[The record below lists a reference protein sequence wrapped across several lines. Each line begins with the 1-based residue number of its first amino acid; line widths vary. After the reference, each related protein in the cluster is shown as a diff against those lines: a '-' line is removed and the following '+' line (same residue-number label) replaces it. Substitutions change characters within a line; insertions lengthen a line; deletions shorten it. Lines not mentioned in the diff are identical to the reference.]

1 MGFASLNPSYDPAMI
16 AGADASKSG
25 RCPQLLCSITKLE
38 LHGAARGHRV
48 MRRLGLVIIVSLAL
62 AASALGAWPEPA
74 RYPGRSVRVIVPYA
88 PGGVV
93 DVMARL
99 LARGL
104 SESLNQQFYVENMG
118 GGGGNIGTR
127 AASLS
132 PPDGYTVLITSSSFI
147 INPILN
153 AAARYDPVRDF
164 VPVTVAGASPNV
176 LVVYP
181 GEAARSV
188 SELIDA
194 IRRAPRAYSFASPG
208 VGTTAHLTGERFRL
222 STHTDLVHVPFSG
235 AGPAAQATVA
245 GQTRIAFIN
254 VPPAVALVKAG
265 SLRALAVT
273 RAARSSALPD
283 VPTMAE
289 AGLSGHEAETLLFV
303 LVPAGTAPEIVALL
317 NREVRKALERSD
329 VRQTFDTLGFEAVGG
344 TLDEAATRVRQ
355 EIAKWAKVIQ
365 DANLKQ

>member
-1 MGFASLNPSYDPAMI
+1 MPKG
-16 AGADASKSG
+16 
-25 RCPQLLCSITKLE
+25 
-38 LHGAARGHRV
+38 LHGQKRPADPRAAALK
-48 MRRLGLVIIVSLAL
+48 RLLRLVTIVSLAL
-62 AASALGAWPEPA
+62 AASAEGAWPEPG
-74 RYPGRSVRVIVPYA
+74 RYPSRSVRIIVPYA

-132 PPDGYTVLITSSSFI
+132 PPDGYTVLITSSSFV

-153 AAARYDPVRDF
+153 AAARYDPVKDF
-164 VPVTVAGASPNV
+164 AAVAVAGASPNV
-176 LVVYP
+176 LVIYP

-194 IRRAPRAYSFASPG
+194 IRRAPGAYSFASPG
-208 VGTTAHLTGERFRL
+208 VGTTPHLTGERFRL

-254 VPPAVALVKAG
+254 VPPAVMLVRAG

-273 RAARSSALPD
+273 RATRSSALPD

-289 AGLSGHEAETLLFV
+289 AGLSIHDAETLLFV
-303 LVPAGTAPEIVALL
+303 FVPAGTAPEIVALL
-317 NREVRKALERSD
+317 NREVRSALERSD

-344 TLDEAATRVRQ
+344 TPDEASARVRQ
-355 EIAKWAKVIQ
+355 ETAKWAKVIE

>member
-1 MGFASLNPSYDPAMI
+1 
-16 AGADASKSG
+16 
-25 RCPQLLCSITKLE
+25 
-38 LHGAARGHRV
+38 
-48 MRRLGLVIIVSLAL
+48 MRRLLRRVFIVSFAL
-62 AASALGAWPEPA
+62 AASAGGAWPAPGG
-74 RYPGRSVRVIVPYA
+74 YPSRSVRIIVPFA

-99 LARGL
+99 LAQRL
-104 SESLNQQFYVENMG
+104 SESLSQQFYIENMG

-127 AASLS
+127 AASSS
-132 PPDGYTVLITSSSFI
+132 PPDGYTVLITSSSVV

-164 VPVTVAGASPNV
+164 APVTIAAASPNV

-181 GEAARSV
+181 GEAARTV

-194 IRRAPRAYSFASPG
+194 IRRAPGAYSFASPG
-208 VGTTAHLTGERFRL
+208 VGTTPHLTGERFRL
-222 STHTDLVHVPFSG
+222 STHADLVHVPFSG

-254 VPPAVALVKAG
+254 LPPAVMLVKAG
-265 SLRALAVT
+265 SLRALAIT
-273 RAARSSALPD
+273 RVARSSALPD

-289 AGLSGHEAETLLFV
+289 AGLSGNEAETLLFV
-303 LVPAGTAPEIVALL
+303 LVPASTAPEIVALL
-317 NREVRKALERSD
+317 NREIRKALERPD

-344 TLDEAATRVRQ
+344 TPDEAAARVRL